1 MLSDMYF
8 RLGGDPRALV
18 PFNTLRDELAR
29 LNHPACPDVDWA
41 KVEQCCRQLFESNG
55 LELQSVAAYALARSQ
70 RYGLAGVVEG
80 VSLLE
85 TLLAS
90 EWSRLWPPAIPARLD
105 ILSWLF
111 AQLQPLLRGFELT
124 TRDLAD
130 LVALDTVLERMS
142 EQLDR
147 QALAPV
153 VVLLSLRQQVDSL
166 VQRLTRRSTLPGVI
180 VPPTRLAPEP
190 SVAWPDARHRVC
202 EPLPAVRLS
211 IRVDNLPPETTPPA
225 KSKRRV
231 VAMWLLAGLGLIA
244 GGWWG
249 WHYWLTQGDGM
260 HPYAA
265 VFASAN
271 GASDSVRMDSLSL
284 FKAGSAELKPG
295 SSTLLIN
302 ALVDIKAQPGW
313 LIVIAGHTDTTG
325 NAEHN
330 LQLSRERAAAVR
342 NWMQSRGDFPDSCFA
357 VQGFGASQPVADNQT
372 QAGRAANRRVDI
384 SLVQVPGACA

>member
-29 LNHPACPDVDWA
+29 LSHPACPDVDWA

-70 RYGLAGVVEG
+70 RYGLTGVVEG

-90 EWSRLWPPAIPARLD
+90 EWPRLWPPAIPARLD

-124 TRDLAD
+124 TRHLTD
-130 LVALDTVLERMS
+130 LVALDTVLERLS
-142 EQLDR
+142 DQLDR
-147 QALAPV
+147 QALAPL

-166 VQRLTRRSTLPGVI
+166 VQRLTRSSTPPGI
-180 VPPTRLAPEP
+180 VVAPEP
-190 SVAWPDARHRVC
+190 SVAWSDARYRVC
-202 EPLPAVRLS
+202 EPLPAVRLA
-211 IRVDNLPPETTPPA
+211 IRVDSLPPEAAPPA
-225 KSKRRV
+225 KSTWRAIALCLFV
-231 VAMWLLAGLGLIA
+231 GAGLVV
-244 GGWWG
+244 GGWSG
-249 WHYWLTQGDGM
+249 WQYWLTQRDGVQ

-265 VFASAN
+265 ILDSAK
-271 GASDSVRMDSLSL
+271 GASNTLRMDSLSL
-284 FKAGSAELKPG
+284 FEVGSAELKSG
-295 SSTLLIN
+295 SAKLLIN
-302 ALVDIKAQPGW
+302 ALADIRAQPGW
-313 LIVIAGHTDTTG
+313 LIVIAGHTDASG
-325 NAEHN
+325 DAEQN
-330 LQLSRERAAAVR
+330 LQLSRARAAAVR
-342 NWMQSRGDFPDSCFA
+342 NWMQGRGDFPDSCFA
-357 VQGFGASQPVADNQT
+357 VQGFGDSQPIADNQT

>member
-111 AQLQPLLRGFELT
+111 AQLQPLLRGLEVT
-124 TRDLAD
+124 SRHLAD
-130 LVALDTVLERMS
+130 LVALGTVLERLS
-142 EQLDR
+142 KQLER
-147 QALAPV
+147 QALAPLV
-153 VVLLSLRQQVDSL
+153 ALLSLRQQVDSL
-166 VQRLTRRSTLPGVI
+166 VQRLTRSSTLPGIMV
-180 VPPTRLAPEP
+180 APEP
-190 SVAWPDARHRVC
+190 SVVWPDARYQVG

-211 IRVDNLPPETTPPA
+211 IRVDSLPPEMAPPV
-225 KSKRRV
+225 KSARRF
-231 VAMWLLAGLGLIA
+231 VALWLLAGLGLIVA
-244 GGWWG
+244 GWWG

-271 GASDSVRMDSLSL
+271 GAGDSVRMDSLSL

-313 LIVIAGHTDTTG
+313 LIVIAGHTDITG

-330 LQLSRERAAAVR
+330 LQLSRARAAAVR

-372 QAGRAANRRVDI
+372 EAGRAANRRVDI
-384 SLVQVPGACA
+384 SLVQVPGACV